1 MCGLRHEA
9 IQRRLLSEVELTYA
23 KAMEIAGAMEAANRD
38 AKAFKSA
45 ESTLKKL
52 HSQTKGKE
60 PSRVSG
66 ATGQATVLLS
76 ANSRRQ
82 NVMPVVRKATLLQ
95 PAGRRTRVLPSR
107 QTSQGRAILVG
118 SSIKLIRSTLKR
130 ETPAVTS
137 ISYTSSARTQ
147 PLSEYLL

>member
-1 MCGLRHEA
+1 M
-9 IQRRLLSEVELTYA
+9 LSEVELTYA

-52 HSQTKGKE
+52 HSQAKGKE

-76 ANSRRQ
+76 ANLRRQ

-95 PAGRRTRVLPSR
+95 PAGRRTRVLSSR
-107 QTSQGRAILVG
+107 QTHQGRASLVG
-118 SSIKLIRSTLKR
+118 SSIKLIRSTLSR

-137 ISYTSSARTQ
+137 ISYTSSARTK